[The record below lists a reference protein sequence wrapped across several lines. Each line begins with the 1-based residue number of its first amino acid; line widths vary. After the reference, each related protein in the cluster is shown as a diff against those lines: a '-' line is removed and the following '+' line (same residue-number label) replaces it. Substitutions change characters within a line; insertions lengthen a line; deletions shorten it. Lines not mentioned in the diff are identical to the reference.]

1 MKNIKT
7 GYMKKLKF
15 LLALVFTSLI
25 IVSCGPGKHVTNN
38 DNVYGITRMY
48 YVINTTYG
56 ISQLDSL
63 IRADRLAPLDT
74 WYYSPLMSPEGR
86 INQWLYI
93 KSLDR
98 NHESIYTATQLSV
111 DTLFKCTKR
120 ITEEIK

>member
-1 MKNIKT
+1 
-7 GYMKKLKF
+7 MKKLKF
-15 LLALVFTSLI
+15 LLAIVFTSLI
-25 IVSCGPGKHVTNN
+25 VISCGPGKHTTNN
-38 DNVYGITRMY
+38 DNVYGATRMY

-63 IRADRLAPLDT
+63 IVADKLAPLDS
-74 WYYSPLMSPEGR
+74 WYRSSLISPDGK

-93 KSLDR
+93 KSLDK
-98 NHESIYTATQLSV
+98 NHESIYTATQLSI